1 MIVKGASIPDDRDE
15 PPDQVTCRTRG
26 PERDLWGVRAR
37 RDIPV
42 DCRNHTV
49 GGLVDRPHVPERS
62 DQEASMPRPSSWLST
77 TASTL
82 GEELARIG
90 LTVPPDQL
98 EDLLTDRVATVAER
112 MHITERTAR
121 RYFDHDTQRTL
132 ARDLALIIKDEA
144 PGADLLTL
152 PRTIAMPRPTL
163 GATIAALVE
172 AAALA
177 GADKGPDEPATAMA
191 LISTLGVLTRDHNGD
206 LPTVWVPEP
215 LLLRA
220 ARLIENT
227 ADLVHHGCPLP
238 PDVAEDVRPHLQ
250 KTLREDATQLRALI
264 PTTSRRSGSGLWAV
278 PDDRS

>member
-1 MIVKGASIPDDRDE
+1 
-15 PPDQVTCRTRG
+15 
-26 PERDLWGVRAR
+26 
-37 RDIPV
+37 
-42 DCRNHTV
+42 
-49 GGLVDRPHVPERS
+49 
-62 DQEASMPRPSSWLST
+62 MPRPSSWLST

-82 GEELARIG
+82 SGELARIG
-90 LTVPPDQL
+90 LTVPTDQL
-98 EDLLTDRVATVAER
+98 EYLLADRVAAVAEQ

-121 RYFDHDTQRTL
+121 RYFDHDTLRTL
-132 ARDLALIIKDEA
+132 AHEMALSITEEA

-152 PRTIAMPRPTL
+152 PRTIAMPLPTL

-177 GADKGPDEPATAMA
+177 GADKDPHESAPAMA

-206 LPTVWVPEP
+206 LPTVFVPEP
-215 LLLRA
+215 LLMRA

-250 KTLREDATQLRALI
+250 SALRNDAARLRALI
-264 PTTSRRSGSGLWAV
+264 PATGRRSGAGLWAV
-278 PDDRS
+278 PDNPS

>member
-1 MIVKGASIPDDRDE
+1 
-15 PPDQVTCRTRG
+15 
-26 PERDLWGVRAR
+26 
-37 RDIPV
+37 
-42 DCRNHTV
+42 
-49 GGLVDRPHVPERS
+49 
-62 DQEASMPRPSSWLST
+62 MPRPSSWVGT

-90 LTVPPDQL
+90 LTVPTDQL
-98 EDLLTDRVATVAER
+98 EDLLTDRVAAVAEQ

-121 RYFDHDTQRTL
+121 QYFDHDTLRTL
-132 ARDLALIIKDEA
+132 AHEMALSIKEEA

-152 PRTIAMPRPTL
+152 PRTIAMPLPTL

-177 GADKGPDEPATAMA
+177 VADKDPDEPATAMA
-191 LISTLGVLTRDHNGD
+191 LISTLGVLTRDHDGG

-215 LLLRA
+215 LLMRA

-227 ADLVHHGCPLP
+227 ADLVHQGCSLP

-250 KTLREDATQLRALI
+250 KTLRDDAARLRALI
-264 PTTSRRSGSGLWAV
+264 PDTGRRSGSSLWAV
-278 PDDRS
+278 PDDPW

>member
-1 MIVKGASIPDDRDE
+1 M
-15 PPDQVTCRTRG
+15 
-26 PERDLWGVRAR
+26 
-37 RDIPV
+37 
-42 DCRNHTV
+42 
-49 GGLVDRPHVPERS
+49 
-62 DQEASMPRPSSWLST
+62 ST

-90 LTVPPDQL
+90 LTVPTDRL
-98 EDLLTDRVATVAER
+98 EALLTDRVAAVAEQ

-121 RYFDHDTQRTL
+121 QYFDHDTLRTL
-132 ARDLALIIKDEA
+132 ARELALSIKDEA

-152 PRTIAMPRPTL
+152 PRTIPMPLPTL

-177 GADKGPDEPATAMA
+177 RANTGEGEPATAMA
-191 LISTLGVLTRDHNGD
+191 LISTLGVLTRDHDGD
-206 LPTVWVPEP
+206 LPTVRVPAP
-215 LLLRA
+215 LLIRA

-250 KTLREDATQLRALI
+250 KALREDAAQLRALI
-264 PTTSRRSGSGLWAV
+264 PDTDRRSGSGLWAV
-278 PDDRS
+278 PDDPS